1 MIICVL
7 MSRNCQSFF
16 SCRWRDTTM
25 DFFGMN
31 SRASVWPVAIHR
43 ARDPIHAGTGFRFV
57 QWAAPASHVNG
68 SSRRF
73 QGPSVPARRSNG
85 RTSFLQ
91 QLDLLDSWKLPINQ
105 TAQDASRQAVTL
117 SIIHPSTVKS
127 DGKRHMR
134 ESTGFSYHLKL
145 RHMMLGRYIRHPHQA
160 ASSPSGCCRQQL
172 ASKIVC
178 LFASQISSRFT

>member
-1 MIICVL
+1 MFELIIHSSRITPRCWLAQLWAMIFCVL
-7 MSRNCQSFF
+7 MSRKCQSFF

-43 ARDPIHAGTGFRFV
+43 TRDPIHAGTGFRFV

-73 QGPSVPARRSNG
+73 QGPSVPAPTEQ
-85 RTSFLQ
+85 RT
-91 QLDLLDSWKLPINQ
+91 DLFSYSSLTFLDSWKLPINQ

-127 DGKRHMR
+127 YGKRHMR

-145 RHMMLGRYIRHPHQA
+145 RHYDAR
-160 ASSPSGCCRQQL
+160 
-172 ASKIVC
+172 
-178 LFASQISSRFT
+178 